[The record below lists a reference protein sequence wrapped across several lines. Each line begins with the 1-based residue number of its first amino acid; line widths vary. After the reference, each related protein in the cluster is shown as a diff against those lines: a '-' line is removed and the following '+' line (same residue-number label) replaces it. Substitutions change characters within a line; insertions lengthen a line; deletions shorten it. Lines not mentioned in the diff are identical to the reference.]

1 VKRLIKTLDSN
12 NKLKHYLLIL
22 TVFLLFIG
30 LNCVNSLDQG
40 SSDDPVNTGII
51 FVNPIPFAIFGNS
64 IDQSLIEVLT
74 QVFPNGSVIEF
85 EITGSDLPPNLRGC
99 VFGGD
104 VIIVNDEAVAN
115 YLAGILIASG
125 AELSS
130 SEPPVATLNIAANI
144 ITPDGD
150 EESDFGPLFLFAV
163 GIIPPEDQGITTNP
177 ADDPLSVF
185 LTLVFQTIG
194 IPPGTIVT
202 FALSDP
208 TLGSLFPLMTPV
220 LGSEDSGTATTQYTT
235 FNNTG
240 GTQIITATIILPN
253 PVDFDP
259 DCPNVPVAQRTIQED
274 VIIVQSAPQPTP
286 IPSPTPIPTPTPVP
300 TPTPAA
306 TIDLV
311 CPDEVV
317 SGDQDTCTCSTDLG
331 PGVELCFFVISPA
344 MPSLAIAPPACANTD
359 SGGDALK
366 IIVAG
371 AVISAQVNLV
381 QCCISGDD
389 TTCNPPGDL
398 EDVQAVTV
406 VPSEPTL
413 PDLVCPD
420 QLVSGAQDTCTCST
434 NLGPG
439 EELCFQVISGT
450 TLDVLPADPNCVD
463 TDSGGDA
470 ITVIEGD
477 LMGGMSAMVNLV
489 QCCISDNDQSCDS
502 GDPDDVESVT
512 VVPVPTPTPTPVPP
526 PTPTPTPTPAPIII
540 MSTDPS
546 PPPGGTPFINVFTSS
561 SPGTGLCVVIL
572 ADGTTGGSTLTG
584 PFPFP
589 PVTACDIADAFG
601 DSIGLI
607 QLTISGAA
615 TSGQSISL
623 QGCIDSNFDGS
634 CFGEILSPVIFV
646 TVP

>member
-1 VKRLIKTLDSN
+1 MKQLIKTLDSN

-22 TVFLLFIG
+22 TVFFVFVG
-30 LNCVNSLDQG
+30 LNCVSSLDQG
-40 SSDDPVNTGII
+40 SSDNPAHTGII
-51 FVNPIPFAIFGNS
+51 FVNPIPFGIFGNS

-74 QVFPNGSVIEF
+74 EVFRNGSVIEF

-115 YLAGILIASG
+115 YLAGILIASA

-163 GIIPPEDQGITTNP
+163 GIIPPDDQEITTNP
-177 ADDPLSVF
+177 AGDPLSVF

-202 FALSDP
+202 FALSNP

-220 LGSEDSGTATTQYTT
+220 LGAEDSGTATTQYTT

-253 PVDFDP
+253 PADFDS
-259 DCPNVPVAQRTIQED
+259 DCPNVPVQQRTIQED

-344 MPSLAIAPPACANTD
+344 MPSLMLAPPACANTD
-359 SGGDALK
+359 SGGDVLK
-366 IIVAG
+366 IVVAG
-371 AVISAQVNLV
+371 AVISAQANLV
-381 QCCISGDD
+381 QCCLSDGMN
-389 TTCNPPGDL
+389 TTCDPGEL
-398 EDVQAVTV
+398 NDVQSVTV
-406 VPSEPTL
+406 VPSEPIL
-413 PDLVCPD
+413 PNLTCPD
-420 QLVSGAQDTCTCST
+420 QVVDGDQDTCTCET

-439 EELCFQVISGT
+439 EQVCFTITSGT
-450 TLDVLPADPNCVD
+450 TLEILPTPPPNCVD

-470 ITVIEGD
+470 IAIIEA
-477 LMGGMSAMVNLV
+477 LAVMSPQVNLV
-489 QCCISDNDQSCDS
+489 QCCISPDNTSCTD
-502 GDPDDVESVT
+502 DPSDVESVI
-512 VVPVPTPTPTPVPP
+512 VVPVPTPTPTP
-526 PTPTPTPTPAPIII
+526 TPAAQTINLTSDLPCIVEGGAVGINATTTGFMSGTNVTFSCLAPAGSPGCADLSLSPNPDPIDGGVA
-540 MSTDPS
+540 STALDAS
-546 PPPGGTPFINVFTSS
+546 GINVPNFVILT
-561 SPGTGLCVVIL
+561 VVIEGQV
-572 ADGTTGGSTLTG
+572 DSITDTVSI
-584 PFPFP
+584 
-589 PVTACDIADAFG
+589 DIAG
-601 DSIGLI
+601 VGV
-607 QLTISGAA
+607 
-615 TSGQSISL
+615 
-623 QGCIDSNFDGS
+623 GC
-634 CFGEILSPVIFV
+634 P
-646 TVP
+646 